1 MEKRKFNVM
10 DVLGEQLAGV
20 ADTMLEISIDD
31 IRDNPRNFYPTPD
44 PQALRALADSIRANG
59 LLEPPTV
66 VPAGDGTY
74 RLISGHS
81 RLAAIRSMWEDGTE
95 EDWARFSKIL
105 CRVLPPMSDGQE
117 QAAVIEANRQRAKSN
132 ALLAD
137 EAEKLTEA
145 YIKRREAGEQLPGRI
160 RDYVAEALQV
170 KATKVANLSA
180 IKNGLKV
187 PGIVERWKHNEI
199 PEAAALEIARMDIE
213 EQYRLLDWT
222 IESESHYY
230 SIRDVKMFHIFW
242 TMFPHNCPESSG
254 LCPNAGPMYDRF
266 YTYGALNNCTGCC
279 RSCNKKDTCKTVC
292 QYFKPETQPETQ
304 PEPEPEVK
312 RNPAVDDPR
321 LDWHNMVPIFCKRV
335 KALRV
340 STGMSKKEFA
350 ESINEYPNTY
360 SAYENNSICGADKVP
375 KLALCLGTTTDYLY
389 GLTDELTPPTLPEG
403 QLMIAGWMPGSTNP
417 AEPGEFAAYVDLGDG
432 KLLKRFF
439 DWDGQHWMMP
449 GGIEAQAPVVWWMR
463 LPPVPAAG
471 KGAHT

>member
-20 ADTMLEISIDD
+20 ADTMREISIDD

-44 PQALRALADSIRANG
+44 PQALRALMDSIRANG

-81 RLAAIRSMWEDGTE
+81 RLAAIKALRETE
-95 EDWARFSKIL
+95 TPDQWATVL
-105 CRVLPPMSDGQE
+105 CRVLPPMSEGQE
-117 QAAVIEANRQRAKSN
+117 QAAVIEANRQRVKSN

-137 EAEKLTEA
+137 EAARLTEA

-180 IKNGLKV
+180 IKKGLKV
-187 PGIVERWKHNEI
+187 PGIVRKWEAGDI

-222 IESESHYY
+222 IEGESHY
-230 SIRDVKMFHIFW
+230 SIRDVKMFHTLW

-266 YTYGALNNCTGCC
+266 YTYGALNNCAGCC
-279 RSCNKKDTCKTVC
+279 RWCNKRDTCKTVC
-292 QYFKPETQPETQ
+292 KYCKPETQ
-304 PEPEPEVK
+304 PEPEPEAPAV
-312 RNPAVDDPR
+312 NPAVKDPR
-321 LDWHNMVPIFCKRV
+321 LDYKVMVPTFCQRV
-335 KALRV
+335 KELRIQ
-340 STGMSKKEFA
+340 TGMSRKEFA
-350 ESINEYPNTY
+350 QSIDEFPGTY
-360 SAYENNSICGADKVP
+360 SACENASMCGSEKIA
-375 KLALCLGTTTDYLY
+375 KLALCFGVSTDYLY
-389 GLTDELTPPTLPEG
+389 GLTDDPTP
-403 QLMIAGWMPGSTNP
+403 S
-417 AEPGEFAAYVDLGDG
+417 
-432 KLLKRFF
+432 
-439 DWDGQHWMMP
+439 
-449 GGIEAQAPVVWWMR
+449 AQ
-463 LPPVPAAG
+463 
-471 KGAHT
+471 KGADK

>member
-20 ADTMLEISIDD
+20 ADTMREISIDD

-81 RLAAIRSMWEDGTE
+81 RMAAIKALRETE
-95 EDWARFSKIL
+95 TPDQWATVL
-105 CRVLPPMSDGQE
+105 CRVLPPMSEGQE
-117 QAAVIEANRQRAKSN
+117 QAAVIEANRQRVKSN

-137 EAEKLTEA
+137 EAEKLTAA
-145 YIKRREAGEQLPGRI
+145 YIKRREAGEELPGRI
-160 RDYVAEALQV
+160 RDHVAAVLQV
-170 KATKVANLSA
+170 NATKLANLA
-180 IKNGLKV
+180 VIKKGLKV
-187 PGIVERWKHNEI
+187 PGIVRKWEAGDI
-199 PEAAALEIARMDIE
+199 PEAVALEIARMDIE

-230 SIRDVKMFHIFW
+230 SIRDVKMFHTIW

-254 LCPNAGPMYDRF
+254 MCPNAGPMYDRF
-266 YTYGALNNCTGCC
+266 YTYGALNNCAGCC
-279 RSCNKKDTCKTVC
+279 RSCNKRDTCKTVC
-292 QYFKPETQPETQ
+292 QYFKPETQA
-304 PEPEPEVK
+304 EPEPEVK

-389 GLTDELTPPTLPEG
+389 GLTDDPTP
-403 QLMIAGWMPGSTNP
+403 S
-417 AEPGEFAAYVDLGDG
+417 
-432 KLLKRFF
+432 
-439 DWDGQHWMMP
+439 
-449 GGIEAQAPVVWWMR
+449 AQ
-463 LPPVPAAG
+463 
-471 KGAHT
+471 KGADT

>member
-1 MEKRKFNVM
+1 MAGKNFDISKFAATLKPVS
-10 DVLGEQLAGV
+10 ES
-20 ADTMLEISIDD
+20 DTMMEIPVDD

-44 PQALRALADSIRANG
+44 TQALRALMDSIRANG

-66 VPAGDGTY
+66 VPSGDGQTY

-81 RLAAIRSMWEDGTE
+81 RMAAIKALRETE
-95 EDWARFSKIL
+95 TPEQWATVL
-105 CRVLPPMSDGQE
+105 CRVLPPMSEGQE
-117 QAAVIEANRQRAKSN
+117 QAAVIEANRQRVKSN

-137 EAEKLTEA
+137 EAERLTEA

-187 PGIVERWKHNEI
+187 PGIVERWKRDEI
-199 PEAAALEIARMDIE
+199 PEAAALQIARMDID
-213 EQYRLLDWT
+213 EQYRLLDWIIDKRRSCT
-222 IESESHYY
+222 INE
-230 SIRDVKMFHIFW
+230 VKKFDTCYAVVRRKCEHTGRM
-242 TMFPHNCPESSG
+242 CE
-254 LCPNAGPMYDRF
+254 NAERMYDHDCR
-266 YTYGALNNCTGCC
+266 YGEWHGSNCCLNCLG
-279 RSCNKKDTCKTVC
+279 RDTCPAACKYVEK
-292 QYFKPETQPETQ
+292 KPVEQPEA
-304 PEPEPEVK
+304 PAV
-312 RNPAVDDPR
+312 NPAVKDPR
-321 LDWHNMVPIFCKRV
+321 LDYKVMVPTFCQRV
-335 KALRV
+335 KELRIQ
-340 STGMSKKEFA
+340 TGMTRKEFA
-350 ESINEYPNTY
+350 RSIDEHPGTY
-360 SAYENNSICGADKVP
+360 SACEHGSMCGSEKIA
-375 KLALCLGTTTDYLY
+375 KLALCFGVSTDYLY

-403 QLMIAGWMPGSTNP
+403 QLMIAGWMPGSTTP

-471 KGAHT
+471 KGADT

>member
-1 MEKRKFNVM
+1 MAGKNFDISKFA
-10 DVLGEQLAGV
+10 AGIKPV
-20 ADTMLEISIDD
+20 RSESDTMMEIPVDN
-31 IRDNPRNFYPTPD
+31 IRDNPRNFYPVPD
-44 PQALRALADSIRANG
+44 PQALRALMDSIQANS

-81 RLAAIRSMWEDGTE
+81 RMAAIKALRETE
-95 EDWARFSKIL
+95 TPDQWATVL
-105 CRVLPPMSDGQE
+105 CRVLPPMSEGQE
-117 QAAVIEANRQRAKSN
+117 QAAVIEANRQRVKSN

-137 EAEKLTEA
+137 EAEKLTAA
-145 YIKRREAGEQLPGRI
+145 YIKRREAGEELPGRI
-160 RDYVAEALQV
+160 RDHVAEALQV
-170 KATKVANLSA
+170 KATKIANLSA
-180 IKNGLKV
+180 IKNGLKL
-187 PGIVERWKHNEI
+187 PGIVRKWEAGDI

-222 IESESHYY
+222 IESESHY
-230 SIRDVKMFHIFW
+230 SIRDVKMFHTLW

-292 QYFKPETQPETQ
+292 QYFKPETQPE
-304 PEPEPEVK
+304 PEPEVK

-340 STGMSKKEFA
+340 FTGMSKKEFA

-389 GLTDELTPPTLPEG
+389 GLTDDPTPP
-403 QLMIAGWMPGSTNP
+403 A
-417 AEPGEFAAYVDLGDG
+417 
-432 KLLKRFF
+432 K
-439 DWDGQHWMMP
+439 
-449 GGIEAQAPVVWWMR
+449 
-463 LPPVPAAG
+463 
-471 KGAHT
+471 KGADT

>member
-20 ADTMLEISIDD
+20 ADTMMEIPVDD

-44 PQALRALADSIRANG
+44 PQTLRALADSIRANG

-95 EDWARFSKIL
+95 EDRTRFSKIL
-105 CRVLPPMSDGQE
+105 CRVLPSMSEGQE
-117 QAAVIEANRQRAKSN
+117 QAAVIEANRQRVKSN

-137 EAEKLTEA
+137 EAARLTEA
-145 YIKRREAGEQLPGRI
+145 YIKRKEAGEQLPGRI

-180 IKNGLKV
+180 IKKGLKV
-187 PGIVERWKHNEI
+187 PGIVRKWEAGDI

-222 IESESHYY
+222 IENESHYY
-230 SIRDVKMFHIFW
+230 SIRDVKMFHTIW

-266 YTYGALNNCTGCC
+266 YTYGALNNCAGCC
-279 RSCNKKDTCKTVC
+279 RSCNKRDTCKTVC
-292 QYFKPETQPETQ
+292 QYFKPETQPE
-304 PEPEPEVK
+304 PEPEVK
-312 RNPAVDDPR
+312 RNQAVADPR
-321 LDWHNMVPIFCKRV
+321 LDYKVMVPTFCQRV
-335 KALRV
+335 RALREQ
-340 STGMSKKEFA
+340 TGMSRKEFA
-350 ESINEYPNTY
+350 QSINEFPGTY
-360 SAYENNSICGADKVP
+360 SACENASMCGSEKIA
-375 KLALCLGTTTDYLY
+375 KLALCFGVSTDYLY

-403 QLMIAGWMPGSTNP
+403 QLMISGWMPGSTTP

-449 GGIEAQAPVVWWMR
+449 GGIEAQAPVAWWMR

-471 KGAHT
+471 KGADT

>member
-20 ADTMLEISIDD
+20 ADTMLEIPIDD
-31 IRDNPRNFYPTPD
+31 IRDNPRNFYPTLD

-81 RLAAIRSMWEDGTE
+81 RLAAIKALRETE
-95 EDWARFSKIL
+95 TPDQWATVL
-105 CRVLPPMSDGQE
+105 CRVLPPMSEGQE
-117 QAAVIEANRQRAKSN
+117 QAAVIEANRQRVKSN

-137 EAEKLTEA
+137 EAEKLTAA
-145 YIKRREAGEQLPGRI
+145 YIKRREAGEELPGRI
-160 RDYVAEALQV
+160 RDHVAEALQV
-170 KATKVANLSA
+170 KATKIANLSA

-187 PGIVERWKHNEI
+187 PGLVERWKRDEI
-199 PEAAALEIARMDIE
+199 PEAAALQIARMDID
-213 EQYRLLDWT
+213 EQYRLLDWIIDKRRSCT
-222 IESESHYY
+222 INEVRKFSTCYTVTRRKCKHTG
-230 SIRDVKMFHIFW
+230 RMCK
-242 TMFPHNCPESSG
+242 
-254 LCPNAGPMYDRF
+254 NAERMYDHDYR
-266 YTYGALNNCTGCC
+266 YGEWHGSNCCLHC
-279 RSCNKKDTCKTVC
+279 LDRDTCPAACKYVEK
-292 QYFKPETQPETQ
+292 KPVEQPEA
-304 PEPEPEVK
+304 PAV
-312 RNPAVDDPR
+312 NPAVKDPR
-321 LDWHNMVPIFCKRV
+321 LDYKVMVPTFCQRV
-335 KALRV
+335 RTLREQ
-340 STGMSKKEFA
+340 TGMSRKEFA
-350 ESINEYPNTY
+350 QSIDEFPGTY
-360 SAYENNSICGADKVP
+360 SAYENNSICGVDKVP

-403 QLMIAGWMPGSTNP
+403 QLMISGWMPGSTTP

-449 GGIEAQAPVVWWMR
+449 GGIEAQAPVAWWMR

-471 KGAHT
+471 KGADT

>member
-1 MEKRKFNVM
+1 MAGKNFDISKFAATLKPVS
-10 DVLGEQLAGV
+10 ES
-20 ADTMLEISIDD
+20 DTMLEISIDD

-105 CRVLPPMSDGQE
+105 CRVLPPMSEGQE
-117 QAAVIEANRQRAKSN
+117 QAAVIEANRQRVKSN

-137 EAEKLTEA
+137 EAERLTEA

-180 IKNGLKV
+180 IKKGLKV
-187 PGIVERWKHNEI
+187 PGIVRKWEAGDI

-230 SIRDVKMFHIFW
+230 SIRDVKMFHTLW

-279 RSCNKKDTCKTVC
+279 RSCNKRDTCKTVC
-292 QYFKPETQPETQ
+292 QYFKPETQPE
-304 PEPEPEVK
+304 PEVK
-312 RNPAVDDPR
+312 RNPAVADPR
-321 LDWHNMVPIFCKRV
+321 LDYKVMVPTFCQRV
-335 KALRV
+335 KELRIQ
-340 STGMSKKEFA
+340 TGMTRKEFA
-350 ESINEYPNTY
+350 QSIDEFPGTY
-360 SAYENNSICGADKVP
+360 SACENNSMCGSEKIA
-375 KLALCLGTTTDYLY
+375 KLALCFGVSTDYLY
-389 GLTDELTPPTLPEG
+389 GLTDDPTP
-403 QLMIAGWMPGSTNP
+403 S
-417 AEPGEFAAYVDLGDG
+417 
-432 KLLKRFF
+432 
-439 DWDGQHWMMP
+439 
-449 GGIEAQAPVVWWMR
+449 AQ
-463 LPPVPAAG
+463 
-471 KGAHT
+471 KGADT

>member
-20 ADTMLEISIDD
+20 ADTMMEIPVDD

-44 PQALRALADSIRANG
+44 SQALRALMDSIRANG

-81 RLAAIRSMWEDGTE
+81 RMAAIRALRETE
-95 EDWARFSKIL
+95 TPDQWATVL
-105 CRVLPPMSDGQE
+105 CRVLPPMSEGQE
-117 QAAVIEANRQRAKSN
+117 QAAVIEANRQRVKSN

-137 EAEKLTEA
+137 EAERLTEA

-187 PGIVERWKHNEI
+187 PGIVESWKCNEI
-199 PEAAALEIARMDIE
+199 PEAAALQIARMDLD
-213 EQYRLLDWT
+213 EQYRLLDW
-222 IESESHYY
+222 IIDKNRPY
-230 SIRDVKMFHIFW
+230 SISEVRKFSTCY
-242 TMFPHNCPESSG
+242 TM
-254 LCPNAGPMYDRF
+254 A
-266 YTYGALNNCTGCC
+266 C
-279 RSCNKKDTCKTVC
+279 RSCEHTGRMCENAERMYDHDYRYGAWLGSNCCMMCLKKDTCSAACKYVEK
-292 QYFKPETQPETQ
+292 KPVEQPEA
-304 PEPEPEVK
+304 PAV
-312 RNPAVDDPR
+312 NPAAKDPR
-321 LDWHNMVPIFCKRV
+321 LDYKVMVPTFCQRV
-335 KALRV
+335 KELRIQ
-340 STGMSKKEFA
+340 TGMTRKEFA
-350 ESINEYPNTY
+350 QSIDEFPGTY
-360 SAYENNSICGADKVP
+360 SACENASMCGSEKIA
-375 KLALCLGTTTDYLY
+375 KLALCFGVSTDYLY

-403 QLMIAGWMPGSTNP
+403 QLMIAGWMPGSTTP

-471 KGAHT
+471 KGADI

>member
-20 ADTMLEISIDD
+20 ADTMMEIPVDD

-81 RLAAIRSMWEDGTE
+81 RLAAIKALRETE
-95 EDWARFSKIL
+95 TPDQWATVL
-105 CRVLPPMSDGQE
+105 CRVLPPMSEGQE
-117 QAAVIEANRQRAKSN
+117 QAAVIEANRQRVKSN

-137 EAEKLTEA
+137 EAEKLTAA
-145 YIKRREAGEQLPGRI
+145 YIKRREAGEELPGRI
-160 RDYVAEALQV
+160 RDHVAEALQV
-170 KATKVANLSA
+170 KATKIANLSA

-187 PGIVERWKHNEI
+187 PGLVERWKRDEI
-199 PEAAALEIARMDIE
+199 PEAAALQIARMDID
-213 EQYRLLDWT
+213 EQYRLLDWIIDKRRSCT
-222 IESESHYY
+222 INEVRKFSTCYTVTRRKCEHTG
-230 SIRDVKMFHIFW
+230 RM
-242 TMFPHNCPESSG
+242 CE
-254 LCPNAGPMYDRF
+254 NAERMYDHDYR
-266 YTYGALNNCTGCC
+266 YGEWHGSNCCL
-279 RSCNKKDTCKTVC
+279 SCLDRDTCPAACKYVEK
-292 QYFKPETQPETQ
+292 KPVEQPEK
-304 PEPEPEVK
+304 PPL
-312 RNPAVDDPR
+312 NPAAKDPR
-321 LDWHNMVPIFCKRV
+321 LDYKVMVPTFCQRV
-335 KALRV
+335 KELRIQ
-340 STGMSKKEFA
+340 TGMTRKEFA
-350 ESINEYPNTY
+350 QSIDEFPGTY
-360 SAYENNSICGADKVP
+360 SACENNSMCGSEKIA
-375 KLALCLGTTTDYLY
+375 KLALCFGVSTDYLY

-432 KLLKRFF
+432 KILKRFF

-449 GGIEAQAPVVWWMR
+449 GGIEAQAPVAWWMR

-471 KGAHT
+471 KGVET

>member
-20 ADTMLEISIDD
+20 ADTMMEIPVDD

-44 PQALRALADSIRANG
+44 PQTLRALADSIRANG

-66 VPAGDGTY
+66 VPAGDGSY

-81 RLAAIRSMWEDGTE
+81 RLAAIKALRETE
-95 EDWARFSKIL
+95 TPDQWATVL
-105 CRVLPPMSDGQE
+105 CRVLPPMSEGQE
-117 QAAVIEANRQRAKSN
+117 QAAVIEANRQRVKSN
-132 ALLAD
+132 ALLAE
-137 EAEKLTEA
+137 EAARLTEA

-187 PGIVERWKHNEI
+187 PGIVESWKCNEI
-199 PEAAALEIARMDIE
+199 PEAAALQIARMDLD
-213 EQYRLLDWT
+213 EQYRLLDW
-222 IESESHYY
+222 IIDKNRPY
-230 SIRDVKMFHIFW
+230 SINEVRKFSTCY
-242 TMFPHNCPESSG
+242 TM
-254 LCPNAGPMYDRF
+254 A
-266 YTYGALNNCTGCC
+266 C
-279 RSCNKKDTCKTVC
+279 RSCEHTGRMCENAERMYDHDYRYGAWLGSNCCMMCLKKDTCSAAC
-292 QYFKPETQPETQ
+292 QYVEKKPVEQPEA
-304 PEPEPEVK
+304 PAV
-312 RNPAVDDPR
+312 NPAAKDPR
-321 LDWHNMVPIFCKRV
+321 LDYKVMVPTFCQRV
-335 KALRV
+335 KELRIQ
-340 STGMSKKEFA
+340 TGMTRKEFA
-350 ESINEYPNTY
+350 QSIDEFPGTY
-360 SAYENNSICGADKVP
+360 SACENNSMCGSEKIA
-375 KLALCLGTTTDYLY
+375 KLALCFGVSTDYLY

-471 KGAHT
+471 KGADT

>member
-1 MEKRKFNVM
+1 MAGKNFDISKFAATLKPVS
-10 DVLGEQLAGV
+10 ES
-20 ADTMLEISIDD
+20 DTMREISIDD

-44 PQALRALADSIRANG
+44 PQALRALMDSIRANG

-81 RLAAIRSMWEDGTE
+81 RMAAIKALRETE
-95 EDWARFSKIL
+95 TPDQWATVL
-105 CRVLPPMSDGQE
+105 CRVLPPMSEGQE
-117 QAAVIEANRQRAKSN
+117 QAAVIEANRQRVKSN

-137 EAEKLTEA
+137 EAEKLTAA
-145 YIKRREAGEQLPGRI
+145 YIKRKEAGENLPGRI
-160 RDYVAEALQV
+160 RDHVAEALQV
-170 KATKVANLSA
+170 KATKIANLSA
-180 IKNGLKV
+180 IKKGLKV
-187 PGIVERWKHNEI
+187 PGIVRKWEAGDI

-222 IESESHYY
+222 IEGGSHY
-230 SIRDVKMFHIFW
+230 SIRDVKMFHTLW

-266 YTYGALNNCTGCC
+266 YTYGALNNCAGCC
-279 RSCNKKDTCKTVC
+279 RWCNKRDTCKTVC
-292 QYFKPETQPETQ
+292 KYCKPETQ

-389 GLTDELTPPTLPEG
+389 GLTDDPTPPALPEG

-432 KLLKRFF
+432 KFLKRFF

-471 KGAHT
+471 KGADT

>member
-44 PQALRALADSIRANG
+44 PQALRALMDSIRANG

-81 RLAAIRSMWEDGTE
+81 RLAAIKALRETE
-95 EDWARFSKIL
+95 TPDQWATVL
-105 CRVLPPMSDGQE
+105 CRVLPPMSEGQE
-117 QAAVIEANRQRAKSN
+117 QAAVIEANRQRVKSN

-137 EAEKLTEA
+137 EAEKLTAA
-145 YIKRREAGEQLPGRI
+145 YIKRREAGEELPGRI
-160 RDYVAEALQV
+160 RDHVAEALQV
-170 KATKVANLSA
+170 KATKIANLSA

-187 PGIVERWKHNEI
+187 PGLVERWKHNEI
-199 PEAAALEIARMDIE
+199 PEAAALLIARMDIDK
-213 EQYRLLDWT
+213 QYRLLDWMIDNRRSLT
-222 IESESHYY
+222 INE
-230 SIRDVKMFHIFW
+230 VKKFDTCYAVVRRKCEHTGRM
-242 TMFPHNCPESSG
+242 CE
-254 LCPNAGPMYDRF
+254 NAERMYNHDYR
-266 YTYGALNNCTGCC
+266 YGAWLGSNCCLHCLKRYTCPAAC
-279 RSCNKKDTCKTVC
+279 KYVEKKPV
-292 QYFKPETQPETQ
+292 EQPEA
-304 PEPEPEVK
+304 PAV
-312 RNPAVDDPR
+312 NPAVADPR
-321 LDWHNMVPIFCKRV
+321 LDYKVMVPTFCQRV
-335 KALRV
+335 KELRIQ
-340 STGMSKKEFA
+340 TGMTRKEFA
-350 ESINEYPNTY
+350 QSIDEFPGTY
-360 SAYENNSICGADKVP
+360 SACENNSMCGSEKIA
-375 KLALCLGTTTDYLY
+375 KLALCFGVSTDYLY

-403 QLMIAGWMPGSTNP
+403 QLMIAGWMPGSTTP

-471 KGAHT
+471 KGADT